1 MSRVSC
7 LYLVVSF
14 HHFCI
19 LANFFGRVKDFFS
32 SFFSTTCL
40 LVCVSCLHTT
50 WYLSEP
56 QGLFLSTLVFVFLM
70 PEFKVRN
77 ASLLVK
83 PLLISFPEGRISNSF
98 IKRRLRFVRV
108 HRYLINQLTSLSICG

>member
-1 MSRVSC
+1 MSLFSR
-7 LYLVVSF
+7 LV
-14 HHFCI
+14 
-19 LANFFGRVKDFFS
+19 S
-32 SFFSTTCL
+32 SFLYSTKL
-40 LVCVSCLHTT
+40 FL
-50 WYLSEP
+50 EP

-83 PLLISFPEGRISNSF
+83 PLLISFPEGRIGNSL